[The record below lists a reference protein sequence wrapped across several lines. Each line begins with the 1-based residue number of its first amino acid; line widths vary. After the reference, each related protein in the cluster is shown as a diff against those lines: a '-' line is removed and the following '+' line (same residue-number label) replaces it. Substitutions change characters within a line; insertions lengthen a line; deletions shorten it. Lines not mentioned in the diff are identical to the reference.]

1 MLKTRATSAGTAG
14 RGRDAHV
21 RGTAHG
27 VLRIESESVNRRLH
41 PALEQQPLP
50 QDAELQDR
58 GGRAAVSVRE
68 QGRGNGKN
76 ICPEVRSMLLPSIC
90 QFARTCARIVNAA
103 PV

>member
-68 QGRGNGKN
+68 HRGVEATAKT
-76 ICPEVRSMLLPSIC
+76 CPEVRSMLVPSNGAH
-90 QFARTCARIVNAA
+90 ARGL
-103 PV
+103 